1 MEKARSITMEN
12 VDKEVFFY
20 KYCPTC
26 KHINVSP
33 DEDPCNECLTNGKNI
48 NSHKPVNW
56 EAV

>member
-1 MEKARSITMEN
+1 MEN
-12 VDKEVFFY
+12 IDKEVFFY

-26 KHINVSP
+26 EHKNVPP

-56 EAV
+56 EAMK